1 MLGRALAVRI
11 EKDYNNM
18 RMNLSSQREKA
29 EESYRREFERLMNRK
44 GDLDKQLRDMEKKME
59 VSQSAGRHHASHRH
73 PLAPIIIVYF
83 VCLCAGTDVCVLGS
97 PSSNTRPYHKHLSRG
112 QQWELSWQSKQRRRR
127 QWRRG
132 LVGG

>member
-1 MLGRALAVRI
+1 MSAAHSPHVSCFASKYNIFLVMLGRALAVRI

-59 VSQSAGRHHASHRH
+59 VSQSASRQADIMHHTAI
-73 PLAPIIIVYF
+73 L
-83 VCLCAGTDVCVLGS
+83 
-97 PSSNTRPYHKHLSRG
+97 
-112 QQWELSWQSKQRRRR
+112 
-127 QWRRG
+127 
-132 LVGG
+132 